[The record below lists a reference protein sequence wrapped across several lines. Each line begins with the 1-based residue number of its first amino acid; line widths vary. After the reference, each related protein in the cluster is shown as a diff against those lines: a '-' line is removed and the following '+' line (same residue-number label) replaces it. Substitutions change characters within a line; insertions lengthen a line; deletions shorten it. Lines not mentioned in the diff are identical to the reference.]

1 MHEISQSFSLA
12 PSQAMQV
19 AAAKLNATNNNDGSG
34 THHKFN
40 NNTPFNKKNIYLI
53 FQGFK
58 HF

>member
-19 AAAKLNATNNNDGSG
+19 VAAKLNATNNNDGPG
-34 THHKFN
+34 THHEFN
-40 NNTPFNKKNIYLI
+40 YNTPFIQKKYISH
-53 FQGFK
+53 FQEFK